1 MKYVYVFYDHGSGY
15 MVVHTKLE
23 NVAKEIAAMCR
34 VCDRYLLFTH
44 KEILADMKE
53 REGKEYDE
61 LFNDEKF
68 DIPTEWEW
76 SVRKIPL
83 YTKFIPDE
91 YNGLL
96 GV

>member
-1 MKYVYVFYDHGSGY
+1 MKYIYVFSTPDY
-15 MVVHTKLE
+15 MVAHTKLK
-23 NVAKEIAAMCR
+23 NVAKEISAMSKA
-34 VCDRYLLFTH
+34 CDRFLLYTYE
-44 KEILADMKE
+44 EILADMEE

-61 LFNDEKF
+61 LFDDEKF
-68 DIPTEWEW
+68 YIPTEWEW